1 MKNRKVI
8 NARESVYDNIKFRSK
23 SEQIMYILLKE
34 SGLDF
39 EYEPAP
45 ITLLEGFYPSSWV
58 CGQKETSVKCRAI
71 TYTPDFCVKKNEI
84 LFIIEVKGFITD
96 RYPLKRKM
104 LLHYLTYKTDEKTV
118 FLELHTKK
126 DMIAAIDK
134 IKSI

>member
-8 NARESVYDNIKFRSK
+8 NAEESVYDNIKFKSK
-23 SEQIMYILLKE
+23 SEQTMYILLKE

-39 EYEPAP
+39 EYEPGP

-71 TYTPDFCVKKNEI
+71 TYTPDFYIRKNGM
-84 LFIIEVKGFITD
+84 LFIVEIKGFITD

-104 LLHYLTYKTDEKTV
+104 LLHYLTYNADKNTV

-126 DMIAAIDK
+126 DMMVAIDK